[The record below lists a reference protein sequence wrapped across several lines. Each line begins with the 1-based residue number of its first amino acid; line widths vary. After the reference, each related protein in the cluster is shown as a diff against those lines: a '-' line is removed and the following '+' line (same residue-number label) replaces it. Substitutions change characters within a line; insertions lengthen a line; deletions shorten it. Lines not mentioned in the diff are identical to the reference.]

1 RPERR
6 EFPDEFKLQVLA
18 RHLWSQPQRNRQ
30 ALAGLN
36 RDNRVRRR
44 PNKKGSEFGG
54 SRDLGVRDAFYKR
67 GNGFDRSRHAE
78 LKRASIGIV
87 CLEFVAPIER
97 PAHVP
102 SVNLYPDYSSLTRL
116 DDFVV
121 VKVFCFAS
129 RRGGLH
135 EKARS
140 DELIAIPGSE
150 KRNLCGSL

>member
-1 RPERR
+1 
-6 EFPDEFKLQVLA
+6 
-18 RHLWSQPQRNRQ
+18 
-30 ALAGLN
+30 
-36 RDNRVRRR
+36 
-44 PNKKGSEFGG
+44 
-54 SRDLGVRDAFYKR
+54 
-67 GNGFDRSRHAE
+67 FDRSRHAE

-140 DELIAIPGSE
+140 DELIAIRGSE
-150 KRNLCGSL
+150 KRNLCGSLFRHLKRRGAGVCDWERLVDLLAGKHIAKLVREPADFDMRSARALFGDSILVDGGPLHALL